1 MLKPAAHMAQISA
14 EVKVE
19 VATREQQAR
28 ERAALEAEKKARLE
42 HEHQAFSIKALAAA
56 RAGELAVAFPGHELS
71 LPRLNQEGF
80 VVKRL
85 TRRSDF
91 EVHLCALCESKK
103 DEVVRECDR
112 VTLDCEGLVR
122 FQGDALHHRNPLVS
136 LFETLW
142 RGQRGKESLN
152 IELVLAYAR
161 VQSSAHATDLESVR
175 PKLQMALA
183 LFLELKELEAKYQ
196 SVCWE
201 NLTVPI
207 TANSA
212 TFVSWESAD
221 DGCGMVES
229 FSAQRLKWLVTGWPA
244 VSKEIGEWIEEA
256 AEEGE
261 TSLELFVRR
270 CNDGWRISRW
280 APPGSPAY
288 APDEEDADE
297 DEEVWWSSDSLNSSM
312 FCAPT
317 LAAAELEL
325 NGYSVL
331 VESAPLVSSANSS
344 ERTGQDEVEVRR
356 MSIAWVVA

>member
-1 MLKPAAHMAQISA
+1 MLKPAAHMANVSA
-14 EVKVE
+14 EVKNE

-28 ERAALEAEKKARLE
+28 ERTALEAEKKARLDQ
-42 HEHQAFSIKALAAA
+42 EHQAFSIKALAAA

-80 VVKRL
+80 VAKRL

-91 EVHLCALCESKK
+91 EVHLSTRCESKK
-103 DEVVRECDR
+103 EEVVRECDR
-112 VTLDCEGLVR
+112 VISDCEGLVR

-136 LFETLW
+136 FFETLW
-142 RGQRGKESLN
+142 RGQGSKEELN

-161 VQSSAHATDLESVR
+161 VQSPAHATDLERVR
-175 PKLQMALA
+175 PQLQRALA

-207 TANSA
+207 TANNA
-212 TFVSWESAD
+212 TFVSWESAE
-221 DGCGMVES
+221 DGRGFVES
-229 FSAQRLKWLVTGWPA
+229 FSAQLLKWLATGWPE
-244 VSKEIGEWIEEA
+244 VSKEIGEWIEESA
-256 AEEGE
+256 KEGE

-280 APPGSPAY
+280 DPPGSAAY
-288 APDEEDADE
+288 VPDEEDEDE
-297 DEEVWWSSDSLNSSM
+297 DVWWSSDSLNSSM
-312 FCAPT
+312 FCAPS

-325 NGYSVL
+325 NGYSVS
-331 VESAPLVSSANSS
+331 VESVPLASSANSS
-344 ERTGQDEVEVRR
+344 ESAGQDKVEMLRI
-356 MSIAWVVA
+356 SIAWAVA